1 MEKLK
6 KTAGTLDT
14 FFKITYRI
22 TIVFN
27 IIGIAIIMLFLLQC
41 LMAPGLFGSITS
53 AMTTQLDFGGIR
65 FRLAEGIQQGSTGAV
80 YFLGSLILGA
90 AELAVYVLMIRN
102 IRSILAP
109 MKEALPFDAAV
120 AKSFRNLGVLTILR
134 GGLKLI
140 LEFLVSGSLVRSLDL
155 SALFLSD
162 QITAVTTYYN
172 FDFTFVITALV
183 FFSLS
188 YIFRYGEELQQ
199 LSDETL

>member
-14 FFKITYRI
+14 FFKITYRV
-22 TIVFN
+22 TLTFN
-27 IIGIAIIMLFLLQC
+27 IIGIVIIVLFLLLC

-65 FRLAEGIQQGSTGAV
+65 FRLAEGLRQGSTGAV
-80 YFLGSLILGA
+80 HFLGSLMIGA
-90 AELAVYVLMIRN
+90 AGLTVYVLMIRN
-102 IRSILAP
+102 IRSLLAP
-109 MKEALPFDAAV
+109 MKEGLPFDTAV
-120 AKSFRNLGVLTILR
+120 AKGFRNLGLLTILS
-134 GGLKLI
+134 GALNLI
-140 LEFLVSGSLVRSLDL
+140 LEFLVNGSLVRSLDL
-155 SALFLSD
+155 SALFISE

-172 FDFTFVITALV
+172 FDFTFVVTALV
-183 FFSLS
+183 FFGLS